1 LCLYAKHDKNASSSR
16 KSWFASQKPL
26 LITLLYSRTRQNTIN
41 QVKQITNQTTQQS
54 VQHWALS
61 LRLFFTYKVTLAVTS
76 RREKTQNSFTCW
88 EVMEGEGKRE
98 ERKWAITWEG
108 FVQELKKAGCIAA
121 PMVAVSVLQYLLQV
135 VSVIIVGHL
144 GALALSSAA
153 IATSITN
160 VTGFS
165 LLVCLLILSLFVI
178 FFFIKV
184 LWSSCIFQLAWIIM
198 LSIQKLRL
206 LSLPL
211 RREEEDACSS
221 RIHFIYPGIEDRIWS
236 GEGKKKKENN
246 PLRSLSSFGLTPK
259 SYVSCTEILNL
270 SFKHISFH
278 TNKIFFS
285 SIFYLSTC
293 IFSNIFDPSCL
304 WVSLQCIA

>member
-1 LCLYAKHDKNASSSR
+1 
-16 KSWFASQKPL
+16 
-26 LITLLYSRTRQNTIN
+26 
-41 QVKQITNQTTQQS
+41 
-54 VQHWALS
+54 
-61 LRLFFTYKVTLAVTS
+61 
-76 RREKTQNSFTCW
+76 
-88 EVMEGEGKRE
+88 MEGEGKRE

-184 LWSSCIFQLAWIIM
+184 L
-198 LSIQKLRL
+198 
-206 LSLPL
+206 
-211 RREEEDACSS
+211 
-221 RIHFIYPGIEDRIWS
+221 
-236 GEGKKKKENN
+236 
-246 PLRSLSSFGLTPK
+246 
-259 SYVSCTEILNL
+259 
-270 SFKHISFH
+270 
-278 TNKIFFS
+278 
-285 SIFYLSTC
+285 
-293 IFSNIFDPSCL
+293 
-304 WVSLQCIA
+304 